1 MGDLPRWK
9 MPTQMENDFFVT
21 DDLSVLK
28 FENDFKRGLN
38 IWRHVPFIYIYI
50 ERERERNSMIFLE
63 NDLNIG

>member
-50 ERERERNSMIFLE
+50 YIYIYRERERERE
-63 NDLNIG
+63 TP